1 MKLLFFDLETTGTN
15 PGRNGIHQISGQV
28 VIDGIVKESF
38 DFHVQPNPKAAI
50 EDEALAVAGV
60 TREQIAQYPA
70 MGTVYRQFVAML
82 GKYVDKYN
90 SKDKFFLVGY
100 NNAKI
105 CPFIKPKEQESA
117 PGDEILDFSKGE
129 SMFNET
135 AVFNQIEQAPEIEHG
150 HEEKPTPEEL
160 KAAEKRMYD
169 TIFEKEIVNNINGLS
184 PMMTEKQFKES
195 VRHDTDWMMKTFT
208 FNENMMIAFVPLVI
222 SHLAWV
228 YAEKVMKYC
237 AEHKIPETVKL
248 SRAVKHVRQEYVD
261 SLKNDLDARHIQ
273 HIEKQTEE
281 FFKEYTSDFTI
292 FWYCVNS
299 QYKKQ
304 FPGDIY
310 KDMKTDAF
318 LGVLMCRFLV
328 DHNKRMDKII
338 EAKMGFAQ
346 SIKNLYMDKL
356 ETCLDAYCGNQVIE
370 CDTNIKACLKVL
382 EKNINEIDFEITG

>member
-1 MKLLFFDLETTGTN
+1 M
-15 PGRNGIHQISGQV
+15 
-28 VIDGIVKESF
+28 
-38 DFHVQPNPKAAI
+38 AAP
-50 EDEALAVAGV
+50 EA
-60 TREQIAQYPA
+60 
-70 MGTVYRQFVAML
+70 
-82 GKYVDKYN
+82 
-90 SKDKFFLVGY
+90 
-100 NNAKI
+100 
-105 CPFIKPKEQESA
+105 PKE
-117 PGDEILDFSKGE
+117 
-129 SMFNET
+129 
-135 AVFNQIEQAPEIEHG
+135 H
-150 HEEKPTPEEL
+150 KPTPEEL

-169 TIFEKEIVNNINGLS
+169 TIFEKEIANNINGLS

-248 SRAVKHVRQEYVD
+248 PRAVKHVRQEYVD
-261 SLKNDLDARHIQ
+261 SLKKDLDARHIQ

-346 SIKNLYMDKL
+346 SIKNPYMDKL
-356 ETCLDAYCGNQVIE
+356 ETCLDAYCGKQVIE